1 MHMETIDFPTLP
13 DGSVIVLLFLK
24 TNKPIRM
31 DFLNIFLEDFRSLR
45 KMVFVLKIVHSKS
58 AGHHGAMR
66 AKS

>member
-1 MHMETIDFPTLP
+1 METIDFPNLP
-13 DGSVIVLLFLK
+13 EGSVIVLLFLK

-45 KMVFVLKIVHSKS
+45 KMVFVLKIVRSKS